1 MKQILLK
8 CQFIGICVVIKE
20 ESVQIE
26 QQAST
31 GLPEVLETNQI
42 LYFWHDNGK

>member
-1 MKQILLK
+1 MI
-8 CQFIGICVVIKE
+8 E
-20 ESVQIE
+20 EFV

-31 GLPEVLETNQI
+31 GLPEVLEANQI